1 MHSLIS
7 YYFTQIVNM
16 NRIETCMHNN
26 WWGCTEIFS
35 TVFTLHYRGW
45 SFMSKCAKTPITKCE
60 RPVTSYHTLK
70 ICLQTHVQIWYL
82 YEKTLCRTPANA
94 LSYKFVSWAP
104 YNSVVGTFVSGKL
117 VQVAEKEVKGAVYSL
132 VEFNGKVLAGI
143 NSTVSTMISRKNKI
157 KKVACKLS

>member
-45 SFMSKCAKTPITKCE
+45 SFMSKGAKTPITKMWKA
-60 RPVTSYHTLK
+60 SNFLSHLK
-70 ICLQTHVQIWYL
+70 NMFANTCTNLIFVW
-82 YEKTLCRTPANA
+82 KNA